1 MTATNTPATHVSG
14 YAPVDGLDVYYEIHG
29 GALDAGTTP
38 LVLLPGG
45 LMAIETAWEGDT
57 LPRFSRTRPVIAIE
71 LQGHGHTA
79 DRDTDPQFSQLAA
92 DVAGVLAHLGVKK
105 AHLFGHS
112 LGGIVAAQVAM
123 QRPDVV
129 ETLTVLSI
137 ISHLDDGWL
146 EELRLFQRNPTTHQP
161 SAELI
166 PLLPTQEDFASWHD
180 NFTRF
185 NPKPESFDEVVA
197 KVNVM
202 VTTWSGWTEE
212 QVRSIRAP
220 TLVAIGDNDYTRIE
234 HAAEMY
240 RLIPNATLA
249 VLPNTTHMEI
259 QLRGAWLEPMME
271 ELFANNTAQSV

>member
-1 MTATNTPATHVSG
+1 MTATDTTTAKMSG
-14 YAPVDGLDVYYEIHG
+14 YAPVDGLDVYYEVHG
-29 GALDAGTTP
+29 GAPDAGTTP

-45 LMAIETAWEGDT
+45 LMAIETAWEPDA

-79 DRDTDPQFSQLAA
+79 DRDSDPQIGQLAG
-92 DVAGVLAHLGVKK
+92 DVAGVLDHLGVKK
-105 AHLFGHS
+105 AHLLGHS
-112 LGGIVAAQVAM
+112 LGGLVAAQVAM

-137 ISHLDDGWL
+137 IYHLDGWL
-146 EELRLFQRNPTTHQP
+146 EELTFFQRNPTHEP

-166 PLLPTQEDFASWHD
+166 PLLPTEEDFASWRD

-185 NPKPESFDEVVA
+185 NPKPETFDEVVT

-212 QVRSIRAP
+212 QMRSIQAP
-220 TLVAIGDNDYTRIE
+220 TLVAIGDNDFTRIE

-240 RLIPNATLA
+240 RLIPNARLA
-249 VLPNTTHMEI
+249 VLPNTTHMTI
-259 QLRGAWLEPMME
+259 QLRGAWLEPMLE
-271 ELFANNTAQSV
+271 ELFAGGMAQVA

>member
-1 MTATNTPATHVSG
+1 MSG

-29 GALDAGTTP
+29 GSPDAGTTP

-45 LMAIETAWEGDT
+45 LMAIETAWEADA

-92 DVAGVLAHLGVKK
+92 DVAGVLDHLGVKK
-105 AHLFGHS
+105 AHVLGHS
-112 LGGIVAAQVAM
+112 LGGLVAAQLAM

-137 ISHLDDGWL
+137 ISRLDGWQD
-146 EELRLFQRNPTTHQP
+146 ELSQFQLNPTTHQP

-166 PLLPTQEDFASWHD
+166 PLLPTEEDAASWHD
-180 NFTRF
+180 NFTRS
-185 NPKPESFDEVVA
+185 NPRPESWDEVVT
-197 KVNVM
+197 KFNVL
-202 VTTWSGWTEE
+202 VTTWPGWTEE
-212 QVRSIRAP
+212 QVRSIQAP
-220 TLVAIGDNDYTRIE
+220 TLLAIADNDYTRIE

-249 VLPNTTHMEI
+249 VLPNTTHMNI
-259 QLRGAWLEPMME
+259 HLRGAWLEPMLE
-271 ELFANNTAQSV
+271 EMIANSAAQAA